1 MVFCRSSYTWRAS
14 TLYPFP
20 LRATMTLSTPVESR
34 PYRRPTRA
42 VFAALSLSTLL
53 SACALSPGQFMGN
66 PGDAEKELNNVA
78 PEGALIRITPDL
90 IAQQKVEALN
100 EAKADIA
107 ALEAPTSSYKL
118 GAGDIVNIMV
128 WDHPELALIP
138 ASSSR
143 NMGSPSQADIGN
155 GYPISANGKI
165 QFPYAG
171 VLDAAGLTELELR
184 DLLIRK
190 LAVYINDPQVTVRV
204 QSYRNSRVYV
214 DGEVRNP
221 GLQVMDDIPMTLPE
235 ALNRAGGYTPEADRS
250 SIVLTRNG
258 VSVPINLPQ
267 LMRQGINPNR
277 IMLANGDMVRV
288 QNQAE
293 TQIFVLG
300 EVTKPQNTPLRDGR
314 LTLTEALGISGGLNP
329 LTADGG
335 QVYVLRKAEDQEPR
349 IFHLDANSPASYLI
363 ANEFQMQA
371 RDVVFVDPA
380 PVVRWNRVVSNLLP
394 SASTAISAG
403 RTF

>member
-1 MVFCRSSYTWRAS
+1 
-14 TLYPFP
+14 
-20 LRATMTLSTPVESR
+20 MTLSTPVESR